1 MQHVRG
7 NSPLNYSVIK
17 RKIVER
23 FDAIIIGAGA
33 AGLFCAA
40 QAGQLGLRVLV
51 LDNGKKAGRKILMSG
66 GGRCNFTNMYTE
78 PSAYLSANPH
88 FCKSALARYTQWD
101 FIELV
106 QRHGIAYH
114 EKTLGQLFCDDS
126 AQQIVDMLL
135 KECEASQ
142 VTIRLRSDVSHV
154 EKKEQDFVITV
165 NGKEVSTRSLV
176 IASGGLS
183 MPGLGATPFGYQIAE
198 QFGLKILPT
207 RAALVPFTL
216 HKPLLEQLH
225 VLSGVSVPAIV
236 TAEDGSLFKENI
248 LFTHRGLSGPAIL
261 QISSYW
267 QPGEFVSINLLPD
280 IDLATFLEQEQ
291 SSHPNQSV
299 KNSLAKLLPKRLTEC
314 LQTLSQLPDISLKQL
329 NSAQQR
335 QLVTNL
341 QSWQVQPNS
350 TEGYRTAEV
359 TMGGIDTHQL
369 SSKTMEAN
377 QVKGLYFIG
386 EVVDV
391 TGWLGGYNFQW
402 AWSSA
407 WACAQ
412 AL

>member
-1 MQHVRG
+1 M
-7 NSPLNYSVIK
+7 
-17 RKIVER
+17 ER
-23 FDAIIIGAGA
+23 FDAVIIGAGA

-40 QAGQLGLRVLV
+40 QAGQLGLRILV

-66 GGRCNFTNMYTE
+66 GGRCNFTNLYTE

-135 KECEASQ
+135 KECETGQ
-142 VTIRLRSDVSHV
+142 VTIRLRSEVSQV
-154 EKKEQDFVITV
+154 EKNERGFVIIV

-183 MPGLGATPFGYQIAE
+183 MPGLGATPFGYRIAE
-198 QFGLKILPT
+198 QFGLKVLAT

-225 VLSGVSVPAIV
+225 MLSGVSVPAIV
-236 TAEDGSLFKENI
+236 TAENDTLFKENI

-280 IDLATFLEQEQ
+280 SDLETFLEQEQ

-299 KNSLAKLLPKRLTEC
+299 KNTLAKIITKAANRV
-314 LQTLSQLPDISLKQL
+314 
-329 NSAQQR
+329 SANAR
-335 QLVTNL
+335 
-341 QSWQVQPNS
+341 SDPRYCS
-350 TEGYRTAEV
+350 
-359 TMGGIDTHQL
+359 
-369 SSKTMEAN
+369 
-377 QVKGLYFIG
+377 
-386 EVVDV
+386 
-391 TGWLGGYNFQW
+391 
-402 AWSSA
+402 
-407 WACAQ
+407 
-412 AL
+412 